1 MKQEAAW
8 LNRIYCCVPEVSIVI
23 CTHNRFQSLD
33 RCIELMR
40 QAVSRYA
47 GKAEIVVVHNGG
59 SVDLGS
65 IAQKHDARFMRL
77 EHGNKCAAMNCAINQ
92 TDSEYLVF
100 ADDDTFVEEDWLTRM
115 IEPLKDGGHAS
126 VGLIRVPNSL
136 RTPWMTE
143 YHLSTL
149 GHNDSLRDGRGN
161 VIGGAMAAHRRV
173 FDIIN
178 GFDPELGPGG
188 LGFGEDTLFSQ
199 QMKVAKMKVAFAM
212 KAVADH
218 CFDAGRLSREA
229 FLNRAVASGR
239 SIAYIRYHW
248 EHNEKPLAHYQ
259 AMLDHLK
266 PNINADAQITNSHPD
281 SPALEHEIA
290 RHMLFGEC
298 QQMMLEKARPRNYTK
313 YGFRKAVTNW
323 RST

>member
-33 RCIELMR
+33 RCLELMR

-77 EHGNKCAAMNCAINQ
+77 ELGNKCAAMNCAINQ

-173 FDIIN
+173 FNIIN

-248 EHNEKPLAHYQ
+248 EHNEKPREYYESYLQ
-259 AMLDHLK
+259 RVLPLVE
-266 PNINADAQITNSHPD
+266 ADAKLTATNPEA
-281 SPALEHEIA
+281 PASENDIS
-290 RHMLFGEC
+290 RHALLGEC
-298 QQMMLEKARPRNYTK
+298 HQMLIEMNRPRN
-313 YGFRKAVTNW
+313 FRKRGFAKLPNDL
-323 RST
+323 RK